1 MCTQEN
7 WWSFVDTNLD
17 QLSSRNKSLGL
28 QVSHHTHHKSFYM
41 KIIGYTLCVK
51 VQQITLADSGH
62 NRKLKRSGR
71 KETKTYLSYK
81 L

>member
-1 MCTQEN
+1 
-7 WWSFVDTNLD
+7 
-17 QLSSRNKSLGL
+17 
-28 QVSHHTHHKSFYM
+28 M

-71 KETKTYLSYK
+71 KETKTYLSYM